1 VHGSQKHRDRPA
13 TSLCLAA
20 ATISLGVALYINGGF
35 YNTRALLL
43 VTFAYLFCVLGA
55 VLRQVHAADGLA
67 RRLTVFVLAAGLAYQ
82 LYRLFLD
89 AVSWQPVVITLLGV
103 TALLFVK
110 SEAFELSWV
119 RLILLTALLAPHFII
134 GLSAIREFGNPNFD
148 VYWCQMHSLD
158 ALLKGINPHTLTLGY
173 KPGDEVNYP
182 ASYVFGGR
190 VHIGFPYPPLSLFL
204 ALPGYLLGGD
214 YRYSNLAAT
223 TLSGYFIAS
232 ARPSRMSFL
241 SAALFLTT
249 PCLLPVL
256 KSGWTEP
263 YVVLMLS
270 ATVFCACKAPR
281 WLPWALGLLFAS
293 KQYAIFAG
301 LAVFLLPVESDTLKG
316 YAVLT
321 GKALL
326 LAAAITLPLALWNV
340 SGFINDVLNLQFR
353 LPFRMDSLSYLV
365 WLTYNTGV
373 QPPAAVG
380 FLMMVPAVALMAW
393 RGARTPSGFAAAA
406 SLIFLSLFAFNKQA
420 FINYYFFVIGA
431 MCCAVAASGASFSPK
446 EGPSPVTGGTTRPGR
461 G

>member
-1 VHGSQKHRDRPA
+1 MHGSQKHIDRPV

-20 ATISLGVALYINGGF
+20 AAILLGIALYINGGF

-43 VTFAYLFCVLGA
+43 VTFAYLFCVLGTA
-55 VLRQVHAADGLA
+55 LRQVHVADDLA
-67 RRLTVFVLAAGLAYQ
+67 RRLTTFVLTAGLAYQ
-82 LYRLFLD
+82 LYRLFFD
-89 AVSWQPVVITLLGV
+89 AVSWQPVVIILLAV
-103 TALLFVK
+103 TALLFIK
-110 SEAFELSWV
+110 SETFELPWV
-119 RLILLTALLAPHFII
+119 RPILLTALLAPHFII
-134 GLSAIREFGNPNFD
+134 GLSAIREFANPNFD
-148 VYWCQMHSLD
+148 VYWFQMQSLD
-158 ALLKGINPHTLTLGY
+158 ALLKGINPHTLTIGY
-173 KPGDEVNYP
+173 RPGDEVNYP

-241 SAALFLTT
+241 AAAMFLTT
-249 PCLLPVL
+249 PCMLPVL

-270 ATVFCACKAPR
+270 ATVFCACRAPR
-281 WLPWALGLLFAS
+281 FLPWALGLLFAV

-301 LAVFLLPVESDTLKG
+301 LAVFLLPIESDTLKG
-316 YAVLT
+316 YAILI

-326 LAAAITLPLALWNV
+326 LATAITLPLALWDV
-340 SGFINDVLNLQFR
+340 SGFINDVLNLLFQ

-393 RGARTPSGFAAAA
+393 RGARTPAGFAAAV
-406 SLIFLSLFAFNKQA
+406 SFIFLSFFAFNKQA

-431 MCCAVAASGASFSPK
+431 MCCAVAASSPS
-446 EGPSPVTGGTTRPGR
+446 GHGR
-461 G
+461 A